1 MQTVFEVIADPTR
14 RTILDLLRERP
25 HMVGELADVLDITQ
39 PGVSKHLR
47 ILREVGLV
55 NVHVEAQWRKYELNP
70 APLTEVDAWLA
81 PYREFM
87 EARFERLDALL
98 DELQADEDE

>member
-1 MQTVFEVIADPTR
+1 MESVFEVIADPTR

-25 HMVGELADVLDITQ
+25 HLVGELADVLDITQ

-47 ILREVGLV
+47 VLREVGLV
-55 NVHVEAQWRKYELNP
+55 NVQQDAQRRRYELNP
-70 APLTEVDAWLA
+70 KPLSEIDAWLQ
-81 PYREFM
+81 PYREYM

-98 DELQADEDE
+98 EELKDEDL